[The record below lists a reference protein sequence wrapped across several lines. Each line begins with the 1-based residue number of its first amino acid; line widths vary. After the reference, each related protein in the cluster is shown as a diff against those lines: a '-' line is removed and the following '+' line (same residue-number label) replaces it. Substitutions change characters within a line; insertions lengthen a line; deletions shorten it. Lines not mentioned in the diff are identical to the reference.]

1 MFVSHVFFS
10 TYFNPFG
17 LTGLPLMAAPPPAWL
32 IAGTGLSPVAG
43 AMPGVP

>member
-1 MFVSHVFFS
+1 MFVSHVFFL

-17 LTGLPLMAAPPPAWL
+17 FAALPLVAPPPPAWF

>member
-1 MFVSHVFFS
+1 MFVSHVFFL

-17 LTGLPLMAAPPPAWL
+17 FTALPPPARAPPGWL
-32 IAGTGLSPVAG
+32 IAGTELSPVAG